1 MEVTWKVLRAQLYCH
16 VQRIRV
22 IHEAE
27 TVPSHGS
34 SLWPLA
40 EIPLSEDSN
49 YSSQGSQCQCRFV
62 FDTRSITS
70 QVIKRMVLYPSLFHI
85 VTSQEIC
92 IKSATVLS
100 EQRLSLNRPSYRNSP
115 KIAPVLASFPGNCIG
130 QESRCYI
137 Y

>member
-1 MEVTWKVLRAQLYCH
+1 MHSYTATCREFVSSMR
-16 VQRIRV
+16 
-22 IHEAE
+22 E

-92 IKSATVLS
+92 T
-100 EQRLSLNRPSYRNSP
+100 ERPPSYR
-115 KIAPVLASFPGNCIG
+115 
-130 QESRCYI
+130 SRDYP
-137 Y
+137 

>member
-1 MEVTWKVLRAQLYCH
+1 MGVPMQDKLGSVPPRSTEIDRKGPFSMEVTWKVLRAQLYCH

-92 IKSATVLS
+92 T
-100 EQRLSLNRPSYRNSP
+100 ERPPSYR
-115 KIAPVLASFPGNCIG
+115 
-130 QESRCYI
+130 SRDYP
-137 Y
+137 

>member
-1 MEVTWKVLRAQLYCH
+1 MHSYTATCREFVSSMRQRPFRHTDLRCGRWLKFHSRKTLITA
-16 VQRIRV
+16 
-22 IHEAE
+22 
-27 TVPSHGS
+27 P
-34 SLWPLA
+34 
-40 EIPLSEDSN
+40 
-49 YSSQGSQCQCRFV
+49 QGSQCQCRFV

-100 EQRLSLNRPSYRNSP
+100 EQRLSLNRPSYRISP

-130 QESRCYI
+130 QES
-137 Y
+137 